1 VRTYL
6 EKTHHT
12 HKKRAGGVAQ
22 GIGPEFKSQYH
33 KRKAPNGIYLKT
45 GLRLG
50 ELQVRKAVS
59 VTDPAEVKIPAG
71 AGGQGSREAHEG
83 LGVSFLPKSD

>member
-1 VRTYL
+1 
-6 EKTHHT
+6 
-12 HKKRAGGVAQ
+12 
-22 GIGPEFKSQYH
+22 
-33 KRKAPNGIYLKT
+33 
-45 GLRLG
+45 
-50 ELQVRKAVS
+50 LQVRKAVS